1 MLTFIGLGLFDE
13 RDISL
18 KGLEAIAR
26 ANRIYAEFYTSRL
39 MGTTL
44 EKMEGLYNKKIEVL
58 TREEVE
64 QHPSWLDHARNEDV
78 VFLTGGDT
86 MVSTTHVDLRLR
98 AMEMGITTKLVHGSS
113 ISSAVCGLTGLQN
126 YRFGKAV
133 TVPYPFTSSRGRT
146 VISETPYDTILQN
159 LEHGLHTLVFL
170 DIDKEKGYMTVNQA
184 LDLLLQVEAQ
194 RSTIMLENRIA
205 VGIAR
210 AGSDSPA
217 VAADY
222 IQNLKNFDL
231 GAPLHILVIPAD
243 THFVEAEALV
253 QLAHAP
259 KSILEVHNQ

>member
-13 RDISL
+13 KDISL

-26 ANRIYAEFYTSRL
+26 ANRVYVEFYTSRL
-39 MGTTL
+39 MGTTV
-44 EKMEGLYNKKIEVL
+44 EKMEESYNKKIEVL

-64 QHPSWLDHARNEDV
+64 QHPDWLGYARNEDV

-98 AMEMGITTKLVHGSS
+98 AMEMGIITKLVHGSS

-133 TVPYPFTSSRGRT
+133 TVPHPYTSGRGKT

-184 LDLLLQVEAQ
+184 LDLLLQVEEKKDTKILQ
-194 RSTIMLENRIA
+194 DRLA

-210 AGSDSPA
+210 AGSDSPV

-222 IQNLKNFDL
+222 IKSLKDFDF
-231 GAPLHILVIPAD
+231 GAPLHIMVIPAD
-243 THFVEAEALV
+243 THFIEAEALV

-259 KSILEVHNQ
+259 KTILEVHNQ